1 MVGGIL
7 FVNYMNKEEFIIKAR
22 KIHGDKYDYSKV
34 KYVNNITKICIICPE
49 HGEFWQIPTNH
60 LRGFGCKKCSGMFLD
75 KNTFIERATLKH
87 NGKYDY
93 SKVVYKNNQTKVII
107 ICPEHGEFCQNPSSH
122 LKGVGCPKCNGGVK
136 FTQEEFLKKSKEVHG
151 DKYDYSKVEYKNC
164 NTKVCIVCP
173 EHGEFLQSPNKHL
186 RGQKCPKCSGVAKSN
201 TDEFI
206 KKAKEVHGDKYD
218 YSETVYSAAA
228 KKVKII
234 CPLHG
239 EFYMTGNN
247 HLRGQGCPK
256 CANNVKLETSE
267 FIEKAQAIH
276 GNKYDYSKVNYV
288 NRHTEVCI
296 ICPECGEFQQTP
308 ISHLAGNGCPKCKGW
323 VFNTEDF
330 IDKAKKVHGDKYDY
344 SKIDYKATII
354 PVCIICPKHG
364 EFLQKP
370 NKHLS
375 GCGCPKC
382 NMSHLENN
390 TMRILEHYN
399 IEYECQKKFKWSK
412 RYRYDFYLPTLNV
425 VIECQGEQHFKPTD
439 FASKGEEWA
448 NNQFK
453 KIIKSDKIKKD
464 LCNDNNIGIYYINYN
479 DENIEDKIKKIIT
492 EYDNK
497 NNKLC

>member
-1 MVGGIL
+1 
-7 FVNYMNKEEFIIKAR
+7 MNKEEFIIKAR

-49 HGEFWQIPTNH
+49 HGEFWQIPSNH

-87 NGKYDY
+87 NSKYDY
-93 SKVVYKNNQTKVII
+93 SKVDYKNNHTKVII

-136 FTQEEFLKKSKEVHG
+136 FTQEEFFKKAKEIHG

-164 NTKVCIVCP
+164 STKVCIVCP

-206 KKAKEVHGDKYD
+206 KKAQLIHGNKYD
-218 YSETVYSAAA
+218 YSKTVYIAAA

-239 EFYMTGNN
+239 EFYITGNN

-267 FIEKAQAIH
+267 FIEKAKEIH
-276 GNKYDYSKVNYV
+276 GDKYDYSKVNYV

-308 ISHLAGNGCPKCKGW
+308 NSHLSGNGCPKCKGW

-344 SKIDYKATII
+344 SKVDYKTSII

-370 NKHLS
+370 NKHLC
-375 GCGCPKC
+375 GCGCTKC

-425 VIECQGEQHFKPTD
+425 VIECQGEQHFTPVD
-439 FASKGEEWA
+439 FAGKGEKNA
-448 NNQFK
+448 
-453 KIIKSDKIKKD
+453 IKELERNIKRDKIKKD
-464 LCNDNNIGIYYINYN
+464 LCNDNNVGIYYINYY
-479 DENIEDKIKKIIT
+479 DENIEDKIKNII
-492 EYDNK
+492 N
-497 NNKLC
+497 L